1 MLYLPTDKLSRRVGV
16 GVLEGELAK
25 RGTRER
31 NAKASG
37 ESTKQRLGVTAHYY
51 WHASSLRCAKKETE
65 QTCSTE
71 LEVTCYRQRSLTIG
85 AVHLHARTLVILT
98 HKMALVAKRKY
109 FTKQ

>member
-1 MLYLPTDKLSRRVGV
+1 M
-16 GVLEGELAK
+16 GVLEGVLAK

-37 ESTKQRLGVTAHYY
+37 ESTKKNWGLQHIITGMSVVYVVPKRKQNGHVAQNSKLPDSVTGTVCDTHSVHY
-51 WHASSLRCAKKETE
+51 
-65 QTCSTE
+65 
-71 LEVTCYRQRSLTIG
+71 
-85 AVHLHARTLVILT
+85 ARALVILT